1 MNKVILTGR
10 LTKDPEAKYTQA
22 NQPMAVTQFSVAVN
36 RKFKKDGEPDAD
48 FFNCVAFGKT
58 AEFISK
64 YFTKGQMIALS
75 GALKNNSW
83 TDNNGQK
90 RISTEIYVEDAEFC
104 GSKLDNGG
112 EAGQH
117 QQKPPNDDYY
127 SVEEQVNEDNLPF

>member
-10 LTKDPEAKYTQA
+10 LTKAPEVKYTQA
-22 NQPMAVTQFSVAVN
+22 TQPMAVTRFSVAVN

-48 FFNCVAFGKT
+48 FFNCAAFGKT
-58 AEFISK
+58 AEFISN

-104 GSKLDNGG
+104 GNKVDNGG
-112 EAGQH
+112 ETEQS
-117 QQKPPNDDYY
+117 QQKPPSDDYY
-127 SVEEQVNEDNLPF
+127 SVEEQVTDDNLPF

>member
-10 LTKDPEAKYTQA
+10 LTKDPEAKCTQTA
-22 NQPMAVTQFSVAVN
+22 QPMTVTRFSVAVN

-64 YFTKGQMIALS
+64 CFTKGQMIALS

-83 TDNNGQK
+83 TDSNGQK
-90 RISTEIYVEDAEFC
+90 RISTEIYIEDAEFC
-104 GSKLDNGG
+104 GNKADNGG
-112 EAGQH
+112 ESEQQ
-117 QQKPPNDDYY
+117 QQKPPSDDYY
-127 SVEEQVNEDNLPF
+127 SVEEQINDDDVPF